1 MPKYI
6 FVCGGVMSGVGKGI
20 ATASIAKILTWY
32 GYKTTCIKIDPYVNV
47 DAGTMNPIEH
57 GEVFVL
63 KDGTECDQ
71 DMGHYERFLNQEL
84 TKENYMTTGSVYLS
98 LIQKER
104 SLYFDGKCVEVV
116 PHVPLEVIEKINQ
129 AQKKTNA
136 DIVLIEIGGTVG
148 EYQNIL
154 FLEAVRILKLQ
165 KPKDVLLILVSY
177 LPYQGEGMELKTKP
191 TQYAIRT
198 LNSAGLHP
206 DFVLARAIYP
216 LDDKRKEKISFNC
229 GIPKENII
237 SAPDEK
243 IIYKIP
249 LNFEKEK
256 LGEKILKS
264 LRLPRII
271 ADFKRIKTDK
281 NYQRIDADS
290 ERIKTD
296 KNDPHKSVP
305 NLNESVTEHNPY
317 KSVSYPNE
325 SAVWKKEIE
334 KIEKLKEE
342 VKIGIVGKYF
352 KTGDFVLSDAYISVI
367 EAVKHASWYL
377 GYKSKIDWLNSEEY
391 EKDKNKL
398 EELKNYNGIII
409 PGGFG
414 SRGVEGKILAIE
426 FCRENKIPILGLCYG
441 LQLMTIEFARNVCG
455 LKNAH
460 TTEVNPKT
468 KYPVIDILKDQKKFL
483 KEKLY
488 GGTMRLGDWKC
499 EIKKGTIA
507 HRAYTQP
514 RINADYE
521 LINADSKRIKTDKN
535 DPHISVPNPNESVG
549 ENNPH
554 KSVLDPYL
562 SVVER
567 HRHRYEVNPKFHK
580 ILQKN
585 GLVFSGTSEN
595 GLLVEIIELPE
606 SIHPFFLG
614 TQFHPEFKSRFLHP
628 HPLFVEF
635 IKRAKYN

>member
-6 FVCGGVMSGVGKGI
+6 FVCGGVMSGVGKGV

-32 GYKTTCIKIDPYVNV
+32 EYKTTCIKIDPYVNV
-47 DAGTMNPIEH
+47 DAGTMNPVEH

-104 SLYFDGKCVEVV
+104 SLYFEGKCVEVV

-129 AQKKTNA
+129 AQKKTKA

-148 EYQNIL
+148 EYQNLL
-154 FLEAVRILKLQ
+154 FLEAVRILKL
-165 KPKDVLLILVSY
+165 KRPKDVLLILVSY
-177 LPYQGEGMELKTKP
+177 VPYQGEGMELKTKP

-206 DFVLARAIYP
+206 DFILARAVHP
-216 LDDKRKEKISFNC
+216 LDEKRKEKISFNC

-264 LRLPRII
+264 LGL
-271 ADFKRIKTDK
+271 RIKSKKLK
-281 NYQRIDADS
+281 NGFS
-290 ERIKTD
+290 
-296 KNDPHKSVP
+296 S
-305 NLNESVTEHNPY
+305 
-317 KSVSYPNE
+317 
-325 SAVWKKEIE
+325 WKKEIE
-334 KIEKLKEE
+334 KIEKLNKEI
-342 VKIGIVGKYF
+342 KIGIVGKYF

-367 EAVKHASWYL
+367 EAVKHASWHL
-377 GYKSKIDWLNSEEY
+377 GYKPKIDWLNSEEY

-441 LQLMTIEFARNVCG
+441 LQLMVVEFARNVCG
-455 LKNAH
+455 LRGAH

-468 KYPVIDILKDQKKFL
+468 KYPVVDVLQEQKKFL

-507 HRAYTQP
+507 ERAY
-514 RINADYE
+514 RKN
-521 LINADSKRIKTDKN
+521 LIF
-535 DPHISVPNPNESVG
+535 
-549 ENNPH
+549 
-554 KSVLDPYL
+554 
-562 SVVER
+562 ER
-567 HRHRYEVNPKFHK
+567 HRHRYEINPKFHK

-595 GLLVEIIELPE
+595 ELLIEIIEIPK

-614 TQFHPEFKSRFLHP
+614 TQFHPELKSRFLHP

-635 IKRAKYN
+635 VKSGDGR

>member
-6 FVCGGVMSGVGKGI
+6 FICGGVMSGVGKGV

-84 TKENYMTTGSVYLS
+84 TRENYMTTGSVYLS

-129 AQKKTNA
+129 SQKKTNA
-136 DIVLIEIGGTVG
+136 DIVLIEIGGTIG
-148 EYQNIL
+148 EYQNLL
-154 FLEAVRILKLQ
+154 FLEAVRILKLER
-165 KPKDVLLILVSY
+165 PKDVLLILVSY

-198 LNSAGLHP
+198 LNSSGLHP
-206 DFVLARAIYP
+206 DFVLTRAIYP
-216 LDDKRKEKISFNC
+216 LDEKRKEKISFNC
-229 GIPKENII
+229 GVPKENII

-264 LRLPRII
+264 LGL
-271 ADFKRIKTDK
+271 RIKSKKLK
-281 NYQRIDADS
+281 NGFS
-290 ERIKTD
+290 
-296 KNDPHKSVP
+296 S
-305 NLNESVTEHNPY
+305 
-317 KSVSYPNE
+317 
-325 SAVWKKEIE
+325 WKKEIE
-334 KIEKLKEE
+334 KIEKLNKEI
-342 VKIGIVGKYF
+342 KIGIVGKYF

-367 EAVKHASWYL
+367 EAVKHANWHL
-377 GYKSKIDWLNSEEY
+377 GYKPKIEWLNSEEY

-441 LQLMTIEFARNVCG
+441 LQLMVVEFARNVCG

-468 KYPVIDILKDQKKFL
+468 KYPVIDVLQGQKKFL

-507 HRAYTQP
+507 ERAY
-514 RINADYE
+514 RKN
-521 LINADSKRIKTDKN
+521 LI
-535 DPHISVPNPNESVG
+535 
-549 ENNPH
+549 
-554 KSVLDPYL
+554 L
-562 SVVER
+562 ER

-580 ILQKN
+580 ILQKK
-585 GLVFSGTSEN
+585 GLIFSGTSEK
-595 GLLVEIIELPE
+595 GLLVEIIELPK

-614 TQFHPEFKSRFLHP
+614 TQFHPELKSRFLHP

-635 IKRAKYN
+635 IKSGGER

>member
-6 FVCGGVMSGVGKGI
+6 FVCGGVMSGVGKGV

-129 AQKKTNA
+129 AQKKTKA

-148 EYQNIL
+148 EYQNLL
-154 FLEAVRILKLQ
+154 FLEAVRILKIQ
-165 KPKDVLLILVSY
+165 KPKDILLIMVSY

-206 DFVLARAIYP
+206 DFILARAIYP
-216 LDDKRKEKISFNC
+216 LDEKRKEKISFNC

-264 LRLPRII
+264 LGLKARCCP
-271 ADFKRIKTDK
+271 DK
-281 NYQRIDADS
+281 NQIINYPDVNRIS
-290 ERIKTD
+290 VNNPGKISG
-296 KNDPHKSVP
+296 KNPGNNFV
-305 NLNESVTEHNPY
+305 
-317 KSVSYPNE
+317 
-325 SAVWKKEIE
+325 AWKKEIE
-334 KIEKLKEE
+334 KIEKINKE

-352 KTGDFVLSDAYISVI
+352 KTGDFVLSDVYISVI
-367 EAVKHASWYL
+367 EAVKHTSWYL
-377 GYKSKIDWLNSEEY
+377 GYKPKIDWLNSEEY
-391 EKDKNKL
+391 EKDKSKL

-441 LQLMTIEFARNVCG
+441 LQLMVVEFARNVCG

-468 KYPVIDILKDQKKFL
+468 KYPVIDILEEQKKFL

-488 GGTMRLGDWKC
+488 GGTMRLGNWKC

-507 HRAYTQP
+507 WRAY
-514 RINADYE
+514 RKN
-521 LINADSKRIKTDKN
+521 LI
-535 DPHISVPNPNESVG
+535 
-549 ENNPH
+549 
-554 KSVLDPYL
+554 L
-562 SVVER
+562 ER

-585 GLVFSGTSEN
+585 GLVFSGIHRLTLPQMNAGTTQINADKSNLPGYQSDRLPGFRPNISGKHSGNKSGEN
-595 GLLVEIIELPE
+595 PGNNNPRKSAFLVEIIELPE
-606 SIHPFFLG
+606 STHPFFLG
-614 TQFHPEFKSRFLHP
+614 TQFHPELKSRFLHP

-635 IKRAKYN
+635 IKSGDGR

>member
-6 FVCGGVMSGVGKGI
+6 FVCGGVMSGVGKGV

-84 TKENYMTTGSVYLS
+84 TRENYMTTGSVYLS

-129 AQKKTNA
+129 AQKKTKA
-136 DIVLIEIGGTVG
+136 DIVLTEIGGTVG
-148 EYQNIL
+148 EYQNLL

-198 LNSAGLHP
+198 LNSAGLQP

-216 LDDKRKEKISFNC
+216 LDEKRKEKISFNC
-229 GIPKENII
+229 GVPKENII

-264 LRLPRII
+264 LGLRVKSKKL
-271 ADFKRIKTDK
+271 K
-281 NYQRIDADS
+281 NGFLS
-290 ERIKTD
+290 
-296 KNDPHKSVP
+296 
-305 NLNESVTEHNPY
+305 
-317 KSVSYPNE
+317 
-325 SAVWKKEIE
+325 WKKEIE
-334 KIEKLKEE
+334 KIENLNKEI
-342 VKIGIVGKYF
+342 KIGIVGKYF
-352 KTGDFVLSDAYISVI
+352 KTGDFILADAYISVI
-367 EAVKHASWYL
+367 EAVKHASWHL
-377 GYKSKIDWLNSEEY
+377 GYKPKIDWLNSEEY
-391 EKDKNKL
+391 EKDKSRL

-455 LKNAH
+455 LKGAY

-468 KYPVIDILKDQKKFL
+468 KYPVIDILEEQKKFL

-488 GGTMRLGDWKC
+488 GGTMRLGDWSC

-507 HRAYTQP
+507 WRAY
-514 RINADYE
+514 RKN
-521 LINADSKRIKTDKN
+521 LI
-535 DPHISVPNPNESVG
+535 
-549 ENNPH
+549 
-554 KSVLDPYL
+554 L
-562 SVVER
+562 ER

-585 GLVFSGTSEN
+585 GLIFSGTSEK

-635 IKRAKYN
+635 IKSSAN